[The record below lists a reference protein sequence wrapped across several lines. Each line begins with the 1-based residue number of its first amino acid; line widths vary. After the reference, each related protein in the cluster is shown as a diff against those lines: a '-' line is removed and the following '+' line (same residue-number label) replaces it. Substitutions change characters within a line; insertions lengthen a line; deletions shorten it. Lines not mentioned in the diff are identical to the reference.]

1 MRAYTMRK
9 AMGAGLLGTLVQTIL
24 VYGVS
29 LLGLGRSMDL
39 AALLG
44 YACPLGLLMQVL
56 SGSVCFP
63 LGYVC
68 LASPGFPGPPVLK
81 GMLWAGLLWG
91 VAECLIA
98 PLLGAGVSS
107 AALGGLPAALRALLG
122 YLAYGAV
129 LGGLV
134 GAAGPSGPGAGE
146 RHMRGCGAG
155 VDMATYGDSSST
167 PQRRGS
173 VLKTVQ
179 PGQIAG
185 RVPPGEVTGCGQRAK
200 LAADSAKRSMHP
212 HASDRQPEAGRARPR
227 VHDAASAESRLSCR
241 TSQASRA

>member
-1 MRAYTMRK
+1 VWFTPWREYTSKESRMRAYTMRK

-29 LLGLGRSMDL
+29 LFGLGRSMDL

-44 YACPLGLLMQVL
+44 SACPLGLLMQVL

-146 RHMRGCGAG
+146 RHMQGRGG
-155 VDMATYGDSSST
+155 YGH
-167 PQRRGS
+167 
-173 VLKTVQ
+173 VW
-179 PGQIAG
+179 
-185 RVPPGEVTGCGQRAK
+185 
-200 LAADSAKRSMHP
+200 
-212 HASDRQPEAGRARPR
+212 
-227 VHDAASAESRLSCR
+227 
-241 TSQASRA
+241 